1 MLTDVFTAKKKK
13 NHRKSGIRPSITS
26 VPRGM
31 ANARRAWWRG
41 SWFERTVRAHP
52 GLSSYGPVLGL
63 NSKGACQTH
72 RVPGLTP
79 DLLSQ
84 NLHPT
89 TSRNLAL
96 EVSKS
101 TWEAPLGMAIKYGD
115 WTRTETEHPPEW
127 RHTLVDTKAV
137 HIHAAYSSSPSGHWA
152 GLDHPT
158 HLKWGVA
165 GLSSMTS
172 EHQRHVPL
180 LGRSFKNQVL
190 LVTQQDSRPWLLPHP
205 GSFLEGLAATN
216 WLAIDWQCEK
226 RRTYIVFKHSDLGT
240 VCYSSIP

>member
-1 MLTDVFTAKKKK
+1 MNQTLTDVFTAKKK

-26 VPRGM
+26 VPRSM

-41 SWFERTVRAHP
+41 SWFERRVRAHP
-52 GLSSYGPVLGL
+52 GLRSYGPMLGL
-63 NSKGACQTH
+63 NSKGDCQTCGA
-72 RVPGLTP
+72 PGLTP

-89 TSRNLAL
+89 TSRKLAL

-101 TWEAPLGMAIKYGD
+101 TWEAPLGMAVKYGD
-115 WTRTETEHPPEW
+115 WARTETEW
-127 RHTLVDTKAV
+127 GHTLVVTRAV
-137 HIHAAYSSSPSGHWA
+137 RIHSAYSFSPSGHRA
-152 GLDHPT
+152 GLHHPT
-158 HLKWGVA
+158 HLQLGVA

-180 LGRSFKNQVL
+180 VGRSFKNQVL
-190 LVTQQDSRPWLLPHP
+190 LVTQQDSRPWLLPYP
-205 GSFLEGLAATN
+205 ASFLEGLAATN

-226 RRTYIVFKHSDLGT
+226 RRTYIVFKHPDLGT